1 MFCYNL
7 IKLLTLLL
15 PSSLL
20 SFLFFFFSFQNERHF
35 GKDFFFFF
43 PPYAIREKKGE
54 TISMPPNERD
64 IRFLFCCFSL
74 FLSVLQTE
82 KCFDN
87 KYPVRRQTKSN
98 ISFVCVY
105 LTKISGKSNESVSD
119 LFFCF
124 VLTSLFFSFV
134 SFSFWLATD
143 PAECR
148 RHAVVEHQ
156 PGHSGQHRVR
166 NCEM

>member
-20 SFLFFFFSFQNERHF
+20 SFLFFFSRFKMR
-35 GKDFFFFF
+35 GTLARIFFF
-43 PPYAIREKKGE
+43 PPYAIREKKGK

-105 LTKISGKSNESVSD
+105 LTKISGNSNESVSD
-119 LFFCF
+119 LFFLFCF
-124 VLTSLFFSFV
+124 DEPFLLFCKFF
-134 SFSFWLATD
+134 FLAGY
-143 PAECR
+143 R
-148 RHAVVEHQ
+148 
-156 PGHSGQHRVR
+156 PG
-166 NCEM
+166 

>member
-43 PPYAIREKKGE
+43 FPPYAIREKKGK

-119 LFFCF
+119 LFFLFCF
-124 VLTSLFFSFV
+124 DEPFLLFCKFF
-134 SFSFWLATD
+134 FLAGY
-143 PAECR
+143 R
-148 RHAVVEHQ
+148 
-156 PGHSGQHRVR
+156 PG
-166 NCEM
+166 

>member
-43 PPYAIREKKGE
+43 LR
-54 TISMPPNERD
+54 TRSERK
-64 IRFLFCCFSL
+64 RGKQFLCHLTRGTFASFFCCFSL

-119 LFFCF
+119 LFFLFCF
-124 VLTSLFFSFV
+124 DEPFLLFCKFF
-134 SFSFWLATD
+134 FLAGY
-143 PAECR
+143 R
-148 RHAVVEHQ
+148 
-156 PGHSGQHRVR
+156 PG
-166 NCEM
+166 